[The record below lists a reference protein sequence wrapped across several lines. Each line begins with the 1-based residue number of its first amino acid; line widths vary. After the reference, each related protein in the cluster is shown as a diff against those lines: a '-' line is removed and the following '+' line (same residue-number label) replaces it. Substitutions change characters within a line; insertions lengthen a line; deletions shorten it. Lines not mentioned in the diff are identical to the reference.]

1 LTALFVVDAEI
12 RASAI
17 QVAHEVAHTRMQWWR
32 AEIDRL
38 INRNAQH
45 PATQLLQTVQP
56 DADFSVLHELLV
68 AADMDLAHMTYNNAA
83 ELNGYLE
90 RSGGVILECF
100 AHNIDRDARDRARQ
114 LGTLIRRVETIR
126 DLVAEA
132 RAGRVYWPLDE
143 LDAKQVSVADLKS
156 NQPSKA
162 TGTLL
167 AAEIAQLRDKFAGL
181 VATAPQPAF
190 RPLTVLAEL
199 HVRLLR
205 RIEQTKYDV
214 FTQRHELGPLEKVW
228 VAWRTALK
236 S

>member
-1 LTALFVVDAEI
+1 
-12 RASAI
+12 
-17 QVAHEVAHTRMQWWR
+17 
-32 AEIDRL
+32 
-38 INRNAQH
+38 
-45 PATQLLQTVQP
+45 
-56 DADFSVLHELLV
+56 
-68 AADMDLAHMTYNNAA
+68 MDLARMTYNNAA
-83 ELNGYLE
+83 ELNSYLE

-100 AHNIDRDARDRARQ
+100 AYNMDREARDRARQ

-143 LDAKQVSVADLKS
+143 LDAKQVSVTDLKS

-162 TGTLL
+162 ACTLL
-167 AAEIAQLRDKFAGL
+167 ATETAQLRDKFAAL
-181 VATAPQPAF
+181 VATETQATF

-205 RIEQTKYDV
+205 RIDQAKHDV

-228 VAWRTALK
+228 FAWRTARRT
-236 S
+236 